1 LSKHYDENCEELYF
15 QQCFDICSKLGS
27 GFFGDVFKVR
37 SKEDGKFYAI
47 KKSRERFKG
56 EVDRAQKL
64 QEVAKHEHLPEHPNL
79 VKFYKAWEEKQRLY
93 IQTELCECS
102 LSEFADLNHDIPEK
116 VIWYYLVDM
125 LMAVNHLHSHNLVHL
140 DIKPENIFISKDGLY
155 KLGDFGLVIDLSQ
168 GNGTDPIEG
177 DPKYLAKELMQGVFT
192 QAADIFSLGI
202 TTLELAG
209 DLDLPRC
216 GDNWHK
222 LRNDQIPDYSLVNV
236 SPDLKS
242 IILDMMH
249 ADYRKRPTADQ
260 LLQHPRICEIRK
272 TRILRTRIKRVLNQS
287 LDKVCQMLL
296 FVLHLLFLF
305 NLFDRLRRYL
315 GGKSTPVE
323 TMPPTP
329 TADRSVFQAS
339 FDVRSPIS
347 PAFKDSFKDYYHQS
361 DDDLFVSSAN
371 RSVSG
376 HSMNV
381 SFVHNDKSTYNSYK
395 LQDSTINSSNGKTV
409 PLHNNITPPKSF
421 YRHLAGSQLQ
431 STAQR
436 AFNGFSRISSANDS
450 DLNFS
455 QFNNSPIP
463 NRRSLVTQHLDDSPT
478 SICFNNSLSQSTIGK
493 LSFTDVSD
501 EDDIEHTPS
510 KSQANSSNCAHL
522 FDTSMHNQTSGQK
535 NLLKVIYN

>member
-1 LSKHYDENCEELYF
+1 M
-15 QQCFDICSKLGS
+15 
-27 GFFGDVFKVR
+27 FKVR
-37 SKEDGKFYAI
+37 FKEDGKFYAI

-56 EVDRAQKL
+56 EVDRSQKL

-116 VIWYYLVDM
+116 VIWNYLVDM

-155 KLGDFGLVIDLSQ
+155 KLGDFGLVIDLNQ
-168 GNGTDPIEG
+168 ANGNDPIEG

-216 GDNWHK
+216 GENWHK
-222 LRNDQIPDYSLVNV
+222 LRNDQIPDYSLANV
-236 SPDLKS
+236 SPDLKG
-242 IILDMMH
+242 IILDMMR
-249 ADYRKRPTADQ
+249 ADYRQRPTAYQ
-260 LLQHPRICEIRK
+260 LLQHPRIRKIRR
-272 TRILRTRIKRVLNQS
+272 TRILRTRIKRILNTG
-287 LDKVCQMLL
+287 LDSICQCVL
-296 FVLHLLFLF
+296 FVLHILFLF
-305 NLFDRLRRYL
+305 DLFDHLRRWL
-315 GGKSTPVE
+315 HPRQAQPIAD

-329 TADRSVFQAS
+329 TADRSIISNAFELGSPAAS
-339 FDVRSPIS
+339 FVY
-347 PAFKDSFKDYYHQS
+347 KDSFKDNYHHQQQHS
-361 DDDLFVSSAN
+361 DDDLCVSSAN

-376 HSMNV
+376 HSLNA
-381 SFVHNDKSTYNSYK
+381 SFVDPIKIDVDTNESHKPSTSNNSYK
-395 LQDSTINSSNGKTV
+395 LQDSTVNSSNGKSV
-409 PLHNNITPPKSF
+409 PLLNNITPPKSF
-421 YRHLAGSQLQ
+421 YRHLVGSQLQ

-436 AFNGFSRISSANDS
+436 AFNGFSRISSAMNDS

-463 NRRSLVTQHLDDSPT
+463 GRRSMIGNQHNMDDSPT
-478 SICFNNSLSQSTIGK
+478 SIYSNNSFSQSTINR

-501 EDDIEHTPS
+501 EDDVEHTPS
-510 KSQANSSNCAHL
+510 KSMANSSHCANL
-522 FDTSMHNQTSGQK
+522 YDTSIHNQTSGQK
-535 NLLKVIYN
+535 NLLKVISYFHKTMKL